1 MGCYC
6 PCGAVLLRASSV
18 RRLGSPLFRMFM
30 SIRVLGALPAKTKIC
45 NKCRQSYAYWK
56 RCNLEFESVFDRIEK
71 DFAGDAEDDQLE
83 DMDINFD
90 SLPTNKSDKG
100 SQTVAED
107 YEQYDKGSQTVA
119 EIFEPPCITLPMNC
133 TISSHT

>member
-1 MGCYC
+1 
-6 PCGAVLLRASSV
+6 
-18 RRLGSPLFRMFM
+18 
-30 SIRVLGALPAKTKIC
+30 
-45 NKCRQSYAYWK
+45 
-56 RCNLEFESVFDRIEK
+56 K